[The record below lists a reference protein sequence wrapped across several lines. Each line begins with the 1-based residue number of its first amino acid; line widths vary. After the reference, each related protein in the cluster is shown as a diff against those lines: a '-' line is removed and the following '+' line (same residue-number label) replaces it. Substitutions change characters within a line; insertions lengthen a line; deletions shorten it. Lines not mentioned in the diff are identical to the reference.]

1 MKAAQQASSA
11 VTADLPVPG
20 RRVPREFLRGKL
32 LVVGLVVTALLVVLG
47 VSLARETMKSG
58 RPDATAL
65 QRPSLT
71 PPRPPLTPAE
81 ETYAHALWAIHADVK
96 NAAYGLT
103 FSGLNYKLRQTDRAE
118 FGSRVRSASESLGQ
132 AESRIRSL
140 VPPPSLGEV
149 HAQYLEAVHLFQQ
162 SASEMLKV
170 AADGRDDHLLAAHP
184 LSQEA
189 SEKLL
194 RVGNVIWPGE
204 YLPN

>member
-1 MKAAQQASSA
+1 MKASHQASSA
-11 VTADLPVPG
+11 VTVDSPVPG
-20 RRVPREFLRGKL
+20 RRALHGLLRAKL
-32 LVVGLVVTALLVVLG
+32 LVAGLVVAALLVVLG
-47 VSLARETMKSG
+47 VSLAREAVKSS
-58 RPDATAL
+58 RPAATAL
-65 QRPSLT
+65 SRPSLA
-71 PPRPPLTPAE
+71 PPRPALTPAE

-103 FSGLNYKLRQTDRAE
+103 FSGLNYKLSQTDRAE
-118 FGSRVRSASESLGQ
+118 FGSRVRGASESLGQ

-140 VPPPSLGEV
+140 VPPPSLGEI
-149 HAQYLEAVHLFQQ
+149 HAQYLEAVRLFQR
-162 SASEMLKV
+162 SASEMLRV
-170 AADGRDDHLLAAHP
+170 TADGRDDHLLAAHP